1 MNCPKCG
8 SSLSDG
14 ATFCPNC
21 GSMLG
26 GAPASQS
33 PFQPQP
39 DYQKQS
45 RPGFQ
50 QQSQSQSPFQ
60 QQSQSQSPF
69 QQPQTGFQQQSK
81 SPFEQQPQSQSP
93 FQQQPQTGF
102 QQQPQSPF
110 PQQSQPRPDFQQ
122 QSQTQSPFQQQPQTG
137 FQPQSHSPFQS
148 QPQSPFQQQSQSP
161 FQQQPQ
167 PDFQSS
173 GSSYYNYPAPKKKSK
188 KPLIIGIAAGVVAL
202 IAIVLLVIFVVLPAF
217 NGGSEGE
224 KGGAPV
230 TNEQEA
236 GNVHDSVDSVI
247 DEMNDSTDKLIAG
260 EFSADAYDEWLDAFG
275 DLAPEDAREAFIE
288 DVADDTSI
296 EEFGAALEYM
306 DLELVFDQGE
316 ELSSSELDDINDEL
330 ADAGS
335 SAEATS
341 GYYVSLE
348 LTATLLEDMN
358 GYDAGETQSET
369 RDEGDLYII
378 EVDGSWYLW
387 Y

>member
-33 PFQPQP
+33 PFQPQS

-50 QQSQSQSPFQ
+50 QQPQSQSPFQ
-60 QQSQSQSPF
+60 QQPQSPF
-69 QQPQTGFQQQSK
+69 QQQSQPRPDFQQQPQTQ
-81 SPFEQQPQSQSP
+81 SPFQQQPQTQSP

-102 QQQPQSPF
+102 QQQ
-110 PQQSQPRPDFQQ
+110 SQ
-122 QSQTQSPFQQQPQTG
+122 
-137 FQPQSHSPFQS
+137 SPFQS

-224 KGGAPV
+224 KGGASV

-236 GNVHDSVDSVI
+236 GNVHDSVDSII

-288 DVADDTSI
+288 DAGDDTGI

-316 ELSSSELDDINDEL
+316 ELSSSELDDINEEL

-341 GYYVSLE
+341 GYHVSME
-348 LTATLLEDMN
+348 MTATLLEDMN
-358 GYDAGETQSET
+358 GYDAGETESQT
-369 RDEGDLYII
+369 QDESNLYVI

-387 Y
+387 G

>member
-33 PFQPQP
+33 PFQPQS

-50 QQSQSQSPFQ
+50 QQSQSPFQ
-60 QQSQSQSPF
+60 QQPQSQSPF

-81 SPFEQQPQSQSP
+81 SPFEQQPQSQPP

-102 QQQPQSPF
+102 QQQSQSPF
-110 PQQSQPRPDFQQ
+110 QSQSQSPFQQQSQPRP
-122 QSQTQSPFQQQPQTG
+122 PFQQQPQTG
-137 FQPQSHSPFQS
+137 
-148 QPQSPFQQQSQSP
+148 

-236 GNVHDSVDSVI
+236 GNVHDSVDGII

-288 DVADDTSI
+288 DAGDDTGI

-316 ELSSSELDDINDEL
+316 ELSSSELDDINEEL

-341 GYYVSLE
+341 GYHVSLE
-348 LTATLLEDMN
+348 VTATLLEDMN
-358 GYDAGETQSET
+358 GHDAGETESQT
-369 RDEGDLYII
+369 QDESDLYVI

-387 Y
+387 G

>member
-33 PFQPQP
+33 PFQPQS

-50 QQSQSQSPFQ
+50 QQSQSPFQ
-60 QQSQSQSPF
+60 QQPQSQSPF

-81 SPFEQQPQSQSP
+81 SPFQQQPQAGFQQQSQAGFQQQSQSP
-93 FQQQPQTGF
+93 FGQQPQTQSPFQQQSQPRPGFQQQPQTGF
-102 QQQPQSPF
+102 QQQ
-110 PQQSQPRPDFQQ
+110 SQ
-122 QSQTQSPFQQQPQTG
+122 
-137 FQPQSHSPFQS
+137 SPFQS

-288 DVADDTSI
+288 DAGDDTGI

-316 ELSSSELDDINDEL
+316 ELSSGELDDINAEL

-341 GYYVSLE
+341 GYHVSLE
-348 LTATLLEDMN
+348 VTATLLEDMN
-358 GYDAGETQSET
+358 GHDAGETESQT
-369 RDEGDLYII
+369 QDESDLYVI

-387 Y
+387 G

>member
-33 PFQPQP
+33 PFQPQS

-50 QQSQSQSPFQ
+50 QQSQSPFQ
-60 QQSQSQSPF
+60 
-69 QQPQTGFQQQSK
+69 
-81 SPFEQQPQSQSP
+81 QQPQSQSP

-102 QQQPQSPF
+102 QQQSQSPF
-110 PQQSQPRPDFQQ
+110 QSQSQSPFQQQSQPRPDFQQ
-122 QSQTQSPFQQQPQTG
+122 QPQTG
-137 FQPQSHSPFQS
+137 FQQQSQSPFQS

-288 DVADDTSI
+288 DAGDDTGI

-316 ELSSSELDDINDEL
+316 ELSSGELDDINAEL

-341 GYYVSLE
+341 GYHVSLE
-348 LTATLLEDMN
+348 VTATLLEDMN
-358 GYDAGETQSET
+358 GHDAGETESQT
-369 RDEGDLYII
+369 QDESDLYVI

-387 Y
+387 G

>member
-33 PFQPQP
+33 PFQPQS

-50 QQSQSQSPFQ
+50 
-60 QQSQSQSPF
+60 
-69 QQPQTGFQQQSK
+69 
-81 SPFEQQPQSQSP
+81 QQPQSQSP

-102 QQQPQSPF
+102 QQQPKSPFEQQAQSQSPF
-110 PQQSQPRPDFQQ
+110 QQQPQSPFQQQSQPRPDFQQ
-122 QSQTQSPFQQQPQTG
+122 QPQTQSPFQQQPQTG
-137 FQPQSHSPFQS
+137 FQQQSQSPFQS

-224 KGGAPV
+224 KGGASV

-236 GNVHDSVDSVI
+236 GNVHDSVDSII

-288 DVADDTSI
+288 DAGDDTGI

-316 ELSSSELDDINDEL
+316 ELSSSELDDINEEL

-341 GYYVSLE
+341 GYHVSME
-348 LTATLLEDMN
+348 MTATLLEDMN
-358 GYDAGETQSET
+358 GYDAGETESQT
-369 RDEGDLYII
+369 QDESNLYVI

-387 Y
+387 G

>member
-33 PFQPQP
+33 PFQPQS

-50 QQSQSQSPFQ
+50 QQSQSPFQ
-60 QQSQSQSPF
+60 QQPQSQSPF

-81 SPFEQQPQSQSP
+81 SPFEQQSQAGFQQQSQSP
-93 FQQQPQTGF
+93 FGQQPQTQSPFQQQSQPRPGFQQQPQTGF
-102 QQQPQSPF
+102 QQQ
-110 PQQSQPRPDFQQ
+110 SQ
-122 QSQTQSPFQQQPQTG
+122 
-137 FQPQSHSPFQS
+137 SPFQS

-288 DVADDTSI
+288 DAGDDTGI

-316 ELSSSELDDINDEL
+316 ELSSGELDDINAEL

-341 GYYVSLE
+341 GYHVSLE
-348 LTATLLEDMN
+348 VTATLLEDMN
-358 GYDAGETQSET
+358 GHDAGETESQT
-369 RDEGDLYII
+369 QDESDLYVI

-387 Y
+387 G

>member
-33 PFQPQP
+33 PFQPQS

-50 QQSQSQSPFQ
+50 QQSQSPFQ
-60 QQSQSQSPF
+60 QQPQSQSPF

-102 QQQPQSPF
+102 QQQSQSPF
-110 PQQSQPRPDFQQ
+110 QSQSQSPFQQQSQPRPDFQQ
-122 QSQTQSPFQQQPQTG
+122 QPQTG
-137 FQPQSHSPFQS
+137 FQQQSQSPFQS

-288 DVADDTSI
+288 DAGDDTGI

-316 ELSSSELDDINDEL
+316 ELSSSELDDINEEL

-341 GYYVSLE
+341 GYHVSLE
-348 LTATLLEDMN
+348 VTATLLEDMN
-358 GYDAGETQSET
+358 GHDAGETESQT
-369 RDEGDLYII
+369 QDESDLYVI

-387 Y
+387 G